1 MLDEEDIGLF
11 DEIERKVACG
21 ERTSHVRGLY
31 RQDTEGNAA
40 SPEKELMMRL
50 SLADEE
56 ENHDEI
62 ETLMKQ
68 LIQIQKD

>member
-1 MLDEEDIGLF
+1 ML
-11 DEIERKVACG
+11 
-21 ERTSHVRGLY
+21 H
-31 RQDTEGNAA
+31 RQ
-40 SPEKELMMRL
+40 EKELMMRL

-68 LIQIQKD
+68 LIQIQKELKN